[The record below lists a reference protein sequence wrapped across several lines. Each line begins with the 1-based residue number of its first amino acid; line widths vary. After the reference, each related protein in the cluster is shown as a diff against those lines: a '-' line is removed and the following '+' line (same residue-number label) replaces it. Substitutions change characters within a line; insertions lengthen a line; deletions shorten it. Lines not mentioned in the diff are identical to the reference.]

1 MSYDDHRARDLN
13 ALLRNGK
20 LNLESPLY
28 LDPHVTDI
36 EEVED
41 YAQKAASFLV
51 KTYALDNLDLQD
63 LHSIEDT
70 EVIAYGDFTINAT
83 KEDEKTKRYL
93 LALAQK
99 YRLATDLTAQEDE
112 EYTLGEAS
120 GSIASAMLH
129 AMGYNLSF
137 KKCATRIS
145 YVTAE
150 YDEDGMMIVDKDT
163 DSILIDTRTNNVEIF
178 ANATG
183 EKYRNLLYSLAF
195 VATGILMQD
204 KEEES
209 SGDTFHVSLKPE
221 NYAPISKVL
230 LLIAEKVIHPPAA
243 EVFRSIELQDEE
255 DYFEVNRFNAVALG
269 LRVK

>member
-51 KTYALDNLDLQD
+51 GAYALDNLDLQD

-70 EVIAYGDFTINAT
+70 EVISYGDFTVNAI
-83 KEDEKTKRYL
+83 KEDETTLNYL
-93 LALAQK
+93 SALAQK
-99 YRLATDLTAQEDE
+99 YRQATDLTAQEDE
-112 EYTLGEAS
+112 AYASGEAS
-120 GSIASAMLH
+120 ESVASSMLH

-183 EKYRNLLYSLAF
+183 EKYRNLLYSLVF

-204 KEEES
+204 REEES
-209 SGDTFHVSLKPE
+209 SGDTFYISLKPE

-230 LLIAEKVIHPPAA
+230 LLIADKLIHPPASK
-243 EVFRSIELQDEE
+243 VFRNIDSYSE
-255 DYFEVNRFNAVALG
+255 
-269 LRVK
+269 